1 MLRKIRIGISALF
14 FVLIT
19 FFFLDFA
26 EILPNSFHR
35 LAHLQF
41 VPALLS
47 LSVGILLFLIV
58 LTLLFGRIYC
68 STICPMGILQ
78 DIIARL
84 SKSTSKKK
92 KRYSYSPAKN
102 RLRWSVLGG
111 TVISFLCGFTFIV
124 GLLEPYSAYGRI
136 VVHVF
141 KPIYML
147 GNNLLESSF
156 SKFDNYTFYQVDTSI
171 LSISSLFIAV
181 VILTM
186 IFIMA
191 WKHGRTWCNTICP
204 VGTILG
210 LLSRF
215 SLFKVRIDSDKCN
228 SCGLCAT
235 KCKAACINSKEHTID
250 YGRCVDCF
258 DCLGGCKQKAL
269 IYQPSLSPTDSSKRR
284 FLVAGLLTAGAVPK
298 LLSQVKESVASL
310 EGKKVY
316 KKENPVTPPGS
327 VSREHFQQQCT
338 SCHLCISKCPSHVL
352 KPAFM
357 EYGLAGVMQPTVSF
371 EKGFCNFDCTVCGDV
386 CPNGAILP
394 ISVKQKHLTQMG
406 YVVFIEENCI
416 VYTDGTSCGACSE
429 HCPTQ
434 AVAMVPYKDGLTIP
448 HVNKEICVGCGG
460 CEYVC
465 PARPFRAIYI
475 EGNPVQKEA
484 KPFKESEEHKGE
496 IDDFGF

>member
-124 GLLEPYSAYGRI
+124 GLLDPYSAYGRI

-147 GNNLLESSF
+147 GNNLLESAF

-258 DCLGGCKQKAL
+258 DCLGVCKQKAL

-310 EGKKVY
+310 GGKKVY
-316 KKENPVTPPGS
+316 KKENPITPPGS

-357 EYGLAGVMQPTVSF
+357 EYGLAGVM
-371 EKGFCNFDCTVCGDV
+371 
-386 CPNGAILP
+386 
-394 ISVKQKHLTQMG
+394 
-406 YVVFIEENCI
+406 
-416 VYTDGTSCGACSE
+416 
-429 HCPTQ
+429 
-434 AVAMVPYKDGLTIP
+434 
-448 HVNKEICVGCGG
+448 
-460 CEYVC
+460 
-465 PARPFRAIYI
+465 
-475 EGNPVQKEA
+475 
-484 KPFKESEEHKGE
+484 
-496 IDDFGF
+496 

>member
-1 MLRKIRIGISALF
+1 MESA
-14 FVLIT
+14 
-19 FFFLDFA
+19 
-26 EILPNSFHR
+26 
-35 LAHLQF
+35 
-41 VPALLS
+41 
-47 LSVGILLFLIV
+47 
-58 LTLLFGRIYC
+58 
-68 STICPMGILQ
+68 
-78 DIIARL
+78 
-84 SKSTSKKK
+84 
-92 KRYSYSPAKN
+92 
-102 RLRWSVLGG
+102 
-111 TVISFLCGFTFIV
+111 
-124 GLLEPYSAYGRI
+124 
-136 VVHVF
+136 
-141 KPIYML
+141 
-147 GNNLLESSF
+147 F

-284 FLVAGLLTAGAVPK
+284 FLVAGLLTAGAV
-298 LLSQVKESVASL
+298 KESVASL

-352 KPAFM
+352 KP
-357 EYGLAGVMQPTVSF
+357 E
-371 EKGFCNFDCTVCGDV
+371 GD
-386 CPNGAILP
+386 GA
-394 ISVKQKHLTQMG
+394 T
-406 YVVFIEENCI
+406 
-416 VYTDGTSCGACSE
+416 
-429 HCPTQ
+429 
-434 AVAMVPYKDGLTIP
+434 
-448 HVNKEICVGCGG
+448 VGCGALSIIWENMAEVRSLAVAAHARRKG
-460 CEYVC
+460 CGRLIVEACIAEARELDIHRLFALTYQLPFFNALGFSIVEKEVLPQKVWVDCVNC
-465 PARPFRAIYI
+465 PKFPDCDETA
-475 EGNPVQKEA
+475 VLL
-484 KPFKESEEHKGE
+484 E
-496 IDDFGF
+496 I

>member
-147 GNNLLESSF
+147 GNNLLESAF

-191 WKHGRTWCNTICP
+191 WKHGRT
-204 VGTILG
+204 
-210 LLSRF
+210 
-215 SLFKVRIDSDKCN
+215 
-228 SCGLCAT
+228 
-235 KCKAACINSKEHTID
+235 
-250 YGRCVDCF
+250 
-258 DCLGGCKQKAL
+258 
-269 IYQPSLSPTDSSKRR
+269 
-284 FLVAGLLTAGAVPK
+284 
-298 LLSQVKESVASL
+298 
-310 EGKKVY
+310 
-316 KKENPVTPPGS
+316 PVTPPGS

>member
-147 GNNLLESSF
+147 GNNLLESAF

-269 IYQPSLSPTDSSKRR
+269 STNLHSP
-284 FLVAGLLTAGAVPK
+284 
-298 LLSQVKESVASL
+298 
-310 EGKKVY
+310 
-316 KKENPVTPPGS
+316 
-327 VSREHFQQQCT
+327 
-338 SCHLCISKCPSHVL
+338 
-352 KPAFM
+352 
-357 EYGLAGVMQPTVSF
+357 
-371 EKGFCNFDCTVCGDV
+371 
-386 CPNGAILP
+386 LP
-394 ISVKQKHLTQMG
+394 IHPN
-406 YVVFIEENCI
+406 VVFSLQDYLLPEQFRNYFHKLKNPLQ
-416 VYTDGTSCGACSE
+416 VWKVKKYTKKRIRLLRRGLS
-429 HCPTQ
+429 
-434 AVAMVPYKDGLTIP
+434 AVNIFSSNV
-448 HVNKEICVGCGG
+448 H
-460 CEYVC
+460 
-465 PARPFRAIYI
+465 RAIFVSANAHRMY
-475 EGNPVQKEA
+475 
-484 KPFKESEEHKGE
+484 
-496 IDDFGF
+496 